1 MSTCTGRL
9 REPTIVRARFSFAR
23 LDGCHVS
30 DRLPPQES
38 LRVFGEYVDT
48 TNARWIFPQMKS
60 KGKKSPRIIYLN
72 DDAMDISNRLL
83 GESPTGELF
92 RNSAGRA
99 WTTETVNC
107 AIDHVQIRMGK
118 KILAGKNVEPR
129 EKEIAKRI

>member
-1 MSTCTGRL
+1 
-9 REPTIVRARFSFAR
+9 
-23 LDGCHVS
+23 
-30 DRLPPQES
+30 
-38 LRVFGEYVDT
+38 
-48 TNARWIFPQMKS
+48 MKS

-107 AIDHVQIRMGK
+107 AIDHVQNRDGQEDSGWQK
-118 KILAGKNVEPR
+118 CRAQR
-129 EKEIAKRI
+129 ERNCQTNLKS